1 MKKGRLK
8 KTLGAIP
15 NYATIVGV
23 LIGAGIFV
31 VTGEVGAQAGPSVPL
46 AYLVLFPVILATALP
61 YMVFLSTPLSER
73 PGGEY
78 LYISRTTGHL
88 YPGFISLWFKWMA
101 YIGALGV
108 LSLSFG
114 QYMKFFFPSSNPIL
128 IGGLALFIFYV
139 LNVLGVEIYAKVQ
152 VAMVS
157 VLLVSVAVLVIPGL
171 FHVNLSNYKPFFP
184 FGLKG
189 FTAVL
194 PSIFFAYAAFE
205 AVGELSA
212 ETKDQ
217 RKVLPRVFFFGILA
231 TMLIYT
237 LMSFVA
243 FGNLPF
249 EILSKSK
256 SAMADVAKQYLPFV
270 GSAIV
275 AIGALSAFTTSINA
289 TLMSPPRFLM
299 ILSEDHLIPPIF
311 SHVNKKFKTP
321 DLAITLNFSIAL
333 ILLMTRT
340 LNVILAITLQA
351 LFINYLLMNV
361 AVILLPFLNKK
372 LYNSALTKP
381 KSSLM
386 IAASSFS
393 TVVLLFFSYK
403 MIIASWET
411 ILMSGMIGTAIYFYS
426 IVRYRKKLPSLQ
438 TEMVEEY
445 EHVET

>member
-1 MKKGRLK
+1 M
-8 KTLGAIP
+8 
-15 NYATIVGV
+15 
-23 LIGAGIFV
+23 
-31 VTGEVGAQAGPSVPL
+31 VTGEAGAQAGPSVPL

-78 LYISRTTGHL
+78 LYISRTTGFL
-88 YPGFISLWFKWMA
+88 YPGFISVWFKWMA

-114 QYMKFFFPSSNPIL
+114 QYMGFFFPGVNPII
-128 IGGLALFIFYV
+128 IGALALFAFYLLNIF
-139 LNVLGVEIYAKVQ
+139 GVEIYGKVQ
-152 VAMVS
+152 IAMVGI
-157 VLLVSVAVLVIPGL
+157 LLASVATLVIPGL
-171 FHVNLSNYKPFFP
+171 FHVNLLNYRPLFP

-205 AVGELSA
+205 AVGELSG

-231 TMLIYT
+231 TMLIYV

-249 EILSKSK
+249 GILSKSK
-256 SAMADVAKQYLPFV
+256 SAMATVAGQYLPFI

-275 AIGALSAFTTSINA
+275 AIGALSAFTTSING

-299 ILSEDHLIPPIF
+299 ILSEDHLMPPVF
-311 SHVNKKFKTP
+311 SHVGKRFKTP
-321 DLAITLNFSIAL
+321 DFAITLNFAIAL
-333 ILLMTRT
+333 IFLLTKT

-351 LFINYLLMNV
+351 LFINYLLMDV
-361 AVILLPFLNKK
+361 TLILLPFLNRK
-372 LYNSALTKP
+372 LYGSALIKP
-381 KSSLM
+381 GKIVMTAVSGLS
-386 IAASSFS
+386 I
-393 TVVLLFFSYK
+393 VVLMFFSYK
-403 MIIASWET
+403 MILDSWEP
-411 ILMSGMIGTAIYFYS
+411 ILTSGIIGTAVYLFS
-426 IVRYRKKLPSLQ
+426 IVRYREKLPKVQ
-438 TEMVEEY
+438 VTTTEEPESAGS
-445 EHVET
+445 